1 MLSEA
6 KSTQAVESMKNVI
19 FVAPYFLDA
28 TERFISAAA
37 ECPDARVGLVSCD
50 PLQKLK
56 PGLRNRL
63 TAHFAVPSISTNEL
77 RNGVQAVRAKLGG
90 ADVLLGMLEQIQE
103 PLGEI
108 REQLGIR
115 GMDAATARNFRDKSQ
130 MKNVLRAAGLPCA
143 RHQLAG
149 NVETGMAFSRDVG
162 FPLIVKPPD
171 GAGAK
176 GTFRC
181 EDENGLRKCLENYR
195 PSSANLVLLE
205 EFITGQE
212 HSYDS
217 IFIGGKMVWSS
228 ISHYF
233 PGPLTVVREPW
244 IQWCVI
250 IPRETDAPR
259 YQKIKQAAPASIRA
273 LGLQTGLS
281 HLEWFRREDDS
292 VAISE
297 VGARPPGAQFTS
309 LLSYAHDMDFYKAWA
324 ELMIHE
330 RFAPPERK
338 YSCGAAYLRGQGQGK
353 INHVRGLD
361 VIAREFGSVIVEAK
375 IPQHGQSP
383 SGSYEGE
390 GYIIVRHPET
400 SVVENA
406 LEKIISTVRV
416 EMA

>member
-1 MLSEA
+1 
-6 KSTQAVESMKNVI
+6 MKNVV

-28 TERFISAAA
+28 TERFISAAVD
-37 ECPDARVGLVSCD
+37 CPDARVGLVSCD

-56 PGLRNRL
+56 PVLRSRL
-63 TAHFAVPSISTNEL
+63 AAHYSVPSISTSDL
-77 RNGVQAVRAKLGG
+77 RNGVQAIREKLGG
-90 ADVLLGMLEQIQE
+90 CDVMLGMLEQIQE
-103 PLGEI
+103 PLGAI

-115 GMDAATARNFRDKSQ
+115 GMTAATARNFRDKSQ

-143 RHQLAG
+143 SHQLVTDVG
-149 NVETGMAFSRDVG
+149 TGLAFARQTG

-171 GAGAK
+171 GAGAQ
-176 GTFRC
+176 GTYRC
-181 EDENGLRKCLENYR
+181 EDEQGLRQCLENCR
-195 PSSANLVLLE
+195 PTAGNPILLE

-212 HSYDS
+212 HSFDS
-217 IFIGGKMVWSS
+217 IFVGGQMVWSS

-233 PGPLTVVREPW
+233 PGPLEVVREPW

-259 YQKIKQAAPASIRA
+259 YQRIKQAAPASIQA

-281 HLEWFRREDDS
+281 HLEWFRRPDDS
-292 VAISE
+292 IAISE

-338 YSCGAAYLRGQGQGK
+338 YACGAAYLRGMGQGK
-353 INHVRGLD
+353 IAHVRGLD
-361 VIAREFGSVIVEAK
+361 VIGKEFGSVIVEAK
-375 IPQHGQSP
+375 IPQQGQSP
-383 SGSYEGE
+383 SGTYEGE
-390 GYIIVRHPET
+390 GFIIVRHPET
-400 SVVENA
+400 SVVERA
-406 LEKIISTVRV
+406 LTAIINTVRV
-416 EMA
+416 ELM

>member
-1 MLSEA
+1 M
-6 KSTQAVESMKNVI
+6 QNVI

-28 TERFISAAA
+28 TERFIAAA
-37 ECPDARVGLVSCD
+37 VACPDARIGLVSCD
-50 PLQKLK
+50 PLEKLK
-56 PGLRNRL
+56 PGVRHHLA
-63 TAHFAVPSISTNEL
+63 AHYAVPGISTQEL
-77 RNGVQAVRAKLGG
+77 LNGVQSVAAKLGG
-90 ADVLLGMLEQIQE
+90 ADALLGMLEQIQE

-108 REQLGIR
+108 RQRLGIP

-143 RHQLAG
+143 RHRLASD
-149 NVETGMAFSRDVG
+149 VDTALAFARETG

-181 EDENGLRKCLENYR
+181 EDEPALRNCLQAAR
-195 PSSANLVLLE
+195 PTSQHPILLE

-212 HSYDS
+212 HSFDS
-217 IFIGGKMVWSS
+217 VFVGGKMVWSS

-250 IPRETDAPR
+250 IPRETSAPR
-259 YQKIKQAAPASIRA
+259 YERIQSAGPAAVQA

-281 HLEWFRREDDS
+281 HLEWFRRDDDTI
-292 VAISE
+292 AISE
-297 VGARPPGAQFTS
+297 VGARPPGAQFTT
-309 LLSYAHDMDFYKAWA
+309 LLSFAHDTDFYRAWA
-324 ELMIHE
+324 ELMIHQ
-330 RFAPPERK
+330 RFDPPQRQFA
-338 YSCGAAYLRGQGQGK
+338 CGAAYLRGQGQGK
-353 INHVRGLD
+353 IAHVRGLEE
-361 VIAREFGSVIVEAK
+361 IAAAFGSIIVQAK
-375 IPQHGQSP
+375 IPQRGQSP
-383 SGSYEGE
+383 SGTYEGE

-400 SVVENA
+400 RVVENA
-406 LEKIISTVRV
+406 LEKIINTVRV